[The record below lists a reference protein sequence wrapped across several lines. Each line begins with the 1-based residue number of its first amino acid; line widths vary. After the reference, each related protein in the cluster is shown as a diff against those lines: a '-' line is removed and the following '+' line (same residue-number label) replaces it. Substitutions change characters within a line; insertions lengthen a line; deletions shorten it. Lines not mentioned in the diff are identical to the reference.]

1 MLDKLKGNMM
11 QQMQQIKEKLNDKF
25 LTGDADGVKV
35 TVNGNRVVT
44 AIDIDEKLL
53 APEHKEELE
62 DKMII
67 AMNRALKEAEQVW
80 EGEIKGVAG
89 GLLGGAL
96 PF

>member
-11 QQMQQIKEKLNDKF
+11 QQMQQIKEKLNDRF
-25 LTGDADGVKV
+25 VTGEADGIKV
-35 TVNGNRVVT
+35 TLNGNRVVT
-44 AIDIDEKLL
+44 AIDIDESLL
-53 APEHKEELE
+53 GADKKEELE
-62 DKMII
+62 DKLII
-67 AMNRALKEAEQVW
+67 ALNRGLKTAEQEW